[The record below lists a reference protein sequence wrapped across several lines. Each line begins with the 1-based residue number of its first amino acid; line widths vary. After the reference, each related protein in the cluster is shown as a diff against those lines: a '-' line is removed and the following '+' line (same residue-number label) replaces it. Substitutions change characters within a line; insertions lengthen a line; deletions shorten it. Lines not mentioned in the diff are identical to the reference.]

1 VKQTNKKRIFREEG
15 FILAHGFRGISVQF
29 GKECMAELIT
39 ARTCGKDSS
48 YNSWPE
54 TEILNVLNYAYMCK
68 AGGGVYVHVSTGAC
82 GGQNTGFSWSWSYR
96 PMWVLRSQLILSSA
110 KAVHILKGKAERSL

>member
-1 VKQTNKKRIFREEG
+1 MYWEG
-15 FILAHGFRGISVQF
+15 KCTGWTEWGRGISVQF

-68 AGGGVYVHVSTGAC
+68 AGGGC
-82 GGQNTGFSWSWSYR
+82 
-96 PMWVLRSQLILSSA
+96 MCM
-110 KAVHILKGKAERSL
+110 